1 MIRIK
6 LRNRITGFFFGK
18 YDLKSIAREKLV
30 QKEKY
35 VSGVEIIN
43 YNEMMI
49 ASSVLLFIM
58 SIVAG
63 AFFPPLFILLPIS
76 LFFIFL
82 SLDLELVMLTDERVI
97 LEKRGFVEKLLRVNN
112 EISLSLDQIA
122 VISYG
127 RAPFNRPA
135 LLTSFLGILP
145 LVIYSTLRDA
155 SNNFDLMILIPLFI
169 IFLYLG
175 WWGLR
180 LDKRSIELSIIGVLK
195 NIGIGRNKGVPL
207 WFLSDVQTR
216 VFERI
221 HHLFHEEK
229 LKGVKADVQEYPLK
243 YSGTAKHM
251 INELHDPIHH
261 HIIKFL
267 DSENYTKKELNEHC
281 TICQSI
287 DMDEAIR
294 HLRRKKFIYYDK
306 SKKLWKL
313 NRDIKV

>member
-1 MIRIK
+1 MIRVK

-18 YDLKSIAREKLV
+18 YDLENIVRDKLV

-43 YNEMMI
+43 YNEGMI
-49 ASSVLLFIM
+49 ASAVLLFVI
-58 SIVAG
+58 SIFAG
-63 AFFPPLFILLPIS
+63 AFFPLLFILIPLS
-76 LFFIFL
+76 LYFIFL
-82 SLDLELVMLTDERVI
+82 SLDLELVMLTDERII

-135 LLTSFLGILP
+135 LLTSFLGIISLT
-145 LVIYSTLRDA
+145 VYSTLRDA
-155 SNNFDLMILIPLFI
+155 SKYVDLILIIPLFI
-169 IFLYLG
+169 ILLYLG
-175 WWGLR
+175 WWGFR
-180 LDKRSIELSIIGVLK
+180 LGKRSIELSIIGVLK
-195 NIGIGRNKGVPL
+195 SVGIGRNKGVPL

-221 HHLFHEEK
+221 HHIFHEEK
-229 LKGVKADVQEYPLK
+229 LKGVKADVQEFPLK
-243 YSGTAKHM
+243 YSGVAKHM

-267 DSENYTKKELNEHC
+267 DSENYTKKELNKHC
-281 TICQSI
+281 TMCQSV

-294 HLRRKKFIYYDK
+294 HLRRKKYIFFDK

-313 NRDIKV
+313 NRDIKA